1 MNIAIDVTPLQSEHA
16 KRGVGIY
23 TKFLIEYLEL
33 SGSKHK
39 FLPIKKGEPIP
50 RETDVVH
57 YPYFDPFFLTLPLA
71 KPKPTVVTVHDLIP
85 IVFPDKFPRGVR
97 GAIKWQIQKIS
108 LQGAKRIIA
117 DSQTSKKDITR
128 LTGFSSLAIDAIYLG
143 PTLEH
148 TKSPSASS
156 LGDFFQKHHIGKTF
170 ILYVGDVNWNKNVP
184 GLIRAF
190 KILLDTTPGFTLV
203 LCGGAFL
210 NDDLTE
216 SVQIRELIK
225 SLAIEQHVAMPG
237 HVSGEMLC
245 ALFESAKCL
254 VFPAYYEGFG
264 LPVIDALAH
273 HCPVVTSG
281 VSSLAEIAGP
291 SVIVNPDDCGSIAQG
306 IQKVLR
312 MSESERKQMVF
323 DGLKWAKRYSWK
335 KTARETISVYER
347 ACT

>member
-39 FLPIKKGEPIP
+39 FLPIKKGESIP
-50 RETDVVH
+50 READVVH

-97 GAIKWQIQKIS
+97 GALKWQIQKIS

-117 DSQTSKKDITR
+117 DSKASKKDVTR
-128 LTGFSSLAIDAIYLG
+128 LTGFPSHAIDAIYLG
-143 PTLEH
+143 PTFEL
-148 TKSPSASS
+148 TKASS
-156 LGDFFQKHHIGKTF
+156 VLSLTDFLRKHHIGKTF

-184 GLIRAF
+184 GVIRAF
-190 KILLDTTPGFTLV
+190 KTLVETTPGLTLV

-210 NDDLTE
+210 NNDLTE
-216 SVQIRELIK
+216 SVQIRELIR
-225 SLAIEQHVAMPG
+225 SLAIEPHVVMPG

-245 ALFESAKCL
+245 ALFESARCL
-254 VFPAYYEGFG
+254 LFPAYYEGFG
-264 LPVIDALAH
+264 LSVIDAMAH

-291 SVIVNPDDCGSIAQG
+291 SVIVNPDDCGSITQG
-306 IQKVLR
+306 VRKILG
-312 MSESERKQMVF
+312 MSENERRDIVS
-323 DGLKWAKRYSWK
+323 DGIKWAKRYSWE
-335 KTARETISVYER
+335 KTARETISVYEK